1 MSITNVQDLIRFD
14 EGDRGQPYKDSR
26 GIWTVCVGHNLEAN
40 GLPPDIFMD
49 APDGLPWPDC
59 LGFLQRRGGVKPDE
73 DAALFAH
80 DLQSEGGWLTVKP
93 WWSAANEP
101 RQGALLDMAFNLG
114 PACMQTFTTFLGLVA
129 AGDWIAAAD
138 DLEFKTKVAKELPV
152 RYGRLQQ
159 ILRTG
164 EWP

>member
-40 GLPPDIFMD
+40 GLPPGICDD

-59 LGFLQRRGGVKPDE
+59 LGFIQRRRGLNATE
-73 DAALFAH
+73 DAALFQH
-80 DLQSEGGWLTVKP
+80 DLQSEGGWLLTKP
-93 WWSAANEP
+93 WWANLDDA
-101 RQGALLDMAFNLG
+101 RQAALLDMAFNLG
-114 PACMQTFTTFLGLVA
+114 PASMQTFTTFLGLIA
-129 AGDWIAAAD
+129 AGDWVAAAD
-138 DLEFKTKVAKELPV
+138 DLEFKTKVAKELPA
-152 RYGRLQQ
+152 RYNRLQQ
-159 ILRTG
+159 MIRTG